1 MHYETWE
8 ITVANS
14 NFSSFIVF
22 VSNKYF
28 SQACL
33 FKILFYNN
41 NSSNNHIKDVKNK
54 D

>member
-8 ITVANS
+8 ITVEWQNHR
-14 NFSSFIVF
+14 F